1 MQRAIFGLVV
11 LSVLMSAAAQV
22 TLKTGLNRAF
32 VGADAAKIGDLGS
45 LLQMLSS
52 PLVWVGLAVYFGSA
66 IVWLYVLSA
75 TEVSTAYPFVS
86 LGFVVTAV
94 LGVMLH
100 GDHVTAGKV
109 IGTALIVAGT
119 VVISRG

>member
-32 VGADAAKIGDLGS
+32 AGADAAKIGDPGS

-100 GDHVTAGKV
+100 GDHVTAAKL